1 MVKDSIPDPFMDPYD
16 APNVEQASPPTLR
29 LGAEFWLPIVFSLT
43 ISGAS
48 VAVLFLPGN
57 QTEYYALALLFGL
70 FGSLTTFMAM
80 ARGFVWQSRLPFL
93 DKSQQQRNGF
103 SLFISSMLL
112 GFCATIIS
120 TLCCMVICVPMG
132 FALIESRS
140 SGTDGTSSLIFLSI
154 VCICLGLFVGT
165 LFVRWTVPRVPI
177 E

>member
-1 MVKDSIPDPFMDPYD
+1 M
-16 APNVEQASPPTLR
+16 R
-29 LGAEFWLPIVFSLT
+29 LGADFWVPILFSLT

-48 VAVLFLPGN
+48 VAVLFLDEN
-57 QTEYYALALLFGL
+57 QFGYYALALLLFGL

-93 DKSQQQRNGF
+93 DKSQQERNGF
-103 SLFISSMLL
+103 SLFMSSMLL
-112 GFCATIIS
+112 GVCATIIS
-120 TLCCMVICVPMG
+120 TLCCVVICVPMG
-132 FALIESRS
+132 FVLIESQS

-165 LFVRWTVPRVPI
+165 MFVRWTVPKVPV

>member
-1 MVKDSIPDPFMDPYD
+1 MVNDPLPDPSMDPYD
-16 APNVEQASPPTLR
+16 APSVEQASQPVMR
-29 LGAEFWLPIVFSLT
+29 LGAEFWVPIVLSLT

-57 QTEYYALALLFGL
+57 QTGYYAFAMLFGL

-93 DKSQQQRNGF
+93 DKSQQDRDGF
-103 SLFISSMLL
+103 GLFISSTLL

-120 TLCCMVICVPMG
+120 TLCCVVICVPMG
-132 FALIESRS
+132 FVLIDSRS

-165 LFVRWTVPRVPI
+165 LFVRWTVPKVPM